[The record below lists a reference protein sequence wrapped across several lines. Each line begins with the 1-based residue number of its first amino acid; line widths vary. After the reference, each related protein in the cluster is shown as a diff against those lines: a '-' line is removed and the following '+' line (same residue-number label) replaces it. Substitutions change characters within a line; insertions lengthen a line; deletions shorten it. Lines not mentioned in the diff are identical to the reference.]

1 MSRKTVYNANLV
13 TEEKWEQVNKENKDL
28 LEEFIEYKRS
38 TGKSEETIYQYYSML
53 RIFFVWLLENAKN
66 KFFVDITKRDLIKFQ
81 GYCLNTL
88 GHSPNRVRTMRSAIS
103 SLSLYIESILDE
115 DYPDFRNIVNKIEA
129 PVKVPVREK
138 TILTFKE
145 CEEVADRLLEEGKV
159 QLACFMMVACYSGLR
174 KQELTRLLV
183 KDFTTNIKMAL
194 GNSFYKTSPIK
205 VKGHGNRVEPKY
217 VWNKADK
224 YLKAWL
230 EYREENGIECEYLFC
245 RKTEKG
251 YDKLLVSTANSFAE
265 SLNKYFDTGVL
276 YMHCLRHLLV
286 SELERAGLPMTVA
299 QFLLGHSNLS
309 VTEIYN
315 DVPKDESMEQFADF
329 FSGKVDKIENKKSL
343 SDL

>member
-1 MSRKTVYNANLV
+1 MTRKTVYNANLV
-13 TEEKWEQVNKENKDL
+13 TEEKWKQVLQENKDL
-28 LEEFIEYKRS
+28 LEEFLEYKRS
-38 TGKSEETIYQYYSML
+38 TGKSEETIYQYSSML
-53 RIFFVWLLENAKN
+53 KVFFVWLLENAKN

-88 GHSPNRVRTMRSAIS
+88 GHSPNRIRTMRSAIS
-103 SLSLYIESILDE
+103 SISLYIEGILDE
-115 DYPDFRNIVNKIEA
+115 DYPNFRNIVNKIEA

-145 CEEVADRLLEEGKV
+145 CEEVADRLLEDGKV

-230 EYREENGIECEYLFC
+230 EYREEKGIECEYLFC

-251 YDKLLVSTANSFAE
+251 YDKLLVSTVNSFASTLTKE
-265 SLNKYFDTGVL
+265 FGIPIYCHNF
-276 YMHCLRHLLV
+276 RHV
-286 SELERAGLPMTVA
+286 ICSELERCGLPMTVA

>member
-1 MSRKTVYNANLV
+1 MKRTTVYNKNLV
-13 TEEKWEQVNKENKDL
+13 TEELWDKVNLENKSL
-28 LEEFIEYKRS
+28 LEEFLEYKRS
-38 TGKSEETIYQYYSML
+38 TGKSEETIYQYSSML
-53 RIFFVWLLENAKN
+53 KVFFVWLLEHAKN

-103 SLSLYIESILDE
+103 SISNFIESVLDE
-115 DYPDFRNIVNKIEA
+115 EYEDFRNIVNKIEA

-138 TILTFKE
+138 TVLTFKE
-145 CEEVADRLLEEGKV
+145 CEEVADKLLEEGKI

-194 GNSFYKTSPIK
+194 GNSFYKTTPIK

-217 VWNKADK
+217 VWNKVDK

-230 EYREENGIECEYLFC
+230 KYREENNIECDYLFC
-245 RKTEKG
+245 RKTDKG
-251 YDKLLVSTANSFAE
+251 YQKLLVSTANSFAE
-265 SLNKYFDTGVL
+265 SLNKYFPSKL
-276 YMHCLRHLLV
+276 YMHSLRHLLV
-286 SELERAGLPMTVA
+286 SELERAGLPMTVS

-309 VTEIYN
+309 VTELYN

-329 FSGKVDKIENKKSL
+329 FSGKVNKIENKKSL

>member
-1 MSRKTVYNANLV
+1 MTRKTVYNANLV
-13 TEEKWEQVNKENKDL
+13 TEEKWKQVNEENRSL
-28 LEEFIEYKRS
+28 LEEFLEYKRS
-38 TGKSEETIYQYYSML
+38 TGKSEETIYQYSSML
-53 RIFFVWLLENAKN
+53 KVFFVWLLENAKN

-103 SLSLYIESILDE
+103 SISNFIESVLDE
-115 DYPDFRNIVNKIEA
+115 EYEDFRNIVNKIEA

-138 TILTFKE
+138 TVLTFKE
-145 CEEVADRLLEEGKV
+145 CEEVADKLLEEGKV

-183 KDFTTNIKMAL
+183 KDFTTNIKMSL
-194 GNSFYKTSPIK
+194 GNSFYKTTPIK

-217 VWNKADK
+217 VWNKVDK

-230 EYREENGIECEYLFC
+230 KCREESNIECEYLFC
-245 RKTEKG
+245 RKADKG
-251 YDKLLVSTANSFAE
+251 YEKLLVPTANSFAE
-265 SLNKYFDTGVL
+265 SLNKYFPSKL
-276 YMHCLRHLLV
+276 YMHSLRHLLV
-286 SELERAGLPMTVA
+286 SELERAGLPMTVS

-309 VTEIYN
+309 VTELYN

-329 FSGKVDKIENKKSL
+329 FSGKVNKIENKKSL

>member
-13 TEEKWEQVNKENKDL
+13 TEEKWNNVNKDNKDL
-28 LEEFIEYKRS
+28 LAEFLEYKRS
-38 TGKSEETIYQYYSML
+38 TGKSEETIYQYESML

-103 SLSLYIESILDE
+103 SLSLYIEAILDSE
-115 DYPDFRNIVNKIEA
+115 YPDFRNIVNKIEA

-251 YDKLLVSTANSFAE
+251 YGKLLVSTANSFAE